1 MMPALSRAVRLLLPA
16 SMLAMAGF
24 PAHAQESLREAETT
38 ITGPDSVLRTNT
50 ASVLFDKN
58 LNTFNWLGRLA
69 VDTVAGRTRF
79 SVGAT
84 YLSNIIQ
91 TENPSPGA
99 ARTSESTQQNL
110 RLSLA
115 HPISEP
121 VALHTQW
128 SSLVFSD
135 NRGNGL
141 SNASNHTLL
150 AGVDVT
156 PWSFITLS
164 PLAGY
169 RWDRQ
174 GAIHDRGLALDL
186 GATLHPL
193 EFDGYRVAGE
203 GHFRRDNLSPRVL
216 TNHIAQAGVEKQF
229 SPEARDSLMI
239 GFQQTGREFYFA
251 GDSTIESRTDDL
263 FSFANLLS
271 YDVSRSV
278 GADLF
283 VNVNSRGLDKDMRR
297 LRADPSGAATFDTRI
312 EEFRMDT
319 YAQVWY
325 QSPDATSSAHLRLGY
340 SERNETHRAK
350 APAGTMAPNIAVL
363 FAERNRQEQSKD
375 NVARRVSLSGGTS
388 LDLSLLHRIMFAG
401 SATILRYDTP
411 SELNQ
416 EDRDELLVAL
426 ALGTWH
432 RVSRHVDIGISVD
445 GTLSHL
451 VYLLKERS
459 ANNNIN
465 RVLRLSP
472 RAIYR
477 PADWFTSVNGFEVLA
492 NYTVYDYEK
501 QVALAR
507 SFSYRQFSWMDSTT
521 VELTQRLGLDFYA
534 YLKLYERGMLRWDEF
549 LERTENSTVDR
560 TFSAQ
565 VRYAPVPALLVALGM
580 RYFSQSR
587 YVYKDTIRKP
597 DTFFSSVGPTSLIR
611 WDLSTASRLLFQ
623 GWYERRKQSDGT
635 FRSLASMTMHV
646 FLHF

>member
-1 MMPALSRAVRLLLPA
+1 MMPALSRALRILLPA
-16 SMLAMAGF
+16 AMLAMAGSSVQ
-24 PAHAQESLREAETT
+24 AQESMREGETA
-38 ITGPDSVLRTNT
+38 IAGPDSVQRTNT
-50 ASVLFDKN
+50 AGILFDKN

-79 SVGAT
+79 GVGAT

-91 TENPSPGA
+91 TENPAPGS
-99 ARTSESTQQNL
+99 ARTSESTQQNF
-110 RLSLA
+110 RLMLA
-115 HPISEP
+115 HPVSEP
-121 VALHTQW
+121 FALHTQW
-128 SSLVFSD
+128 SSLIFSD

-150 AGVDVT
+150 AGVDVS
-156 PWSFITLS
+156 PWPFVTLS

-186 GATLHPL
+186 GAELHPL
-193 EFDGYRVAGE
+193 DFDGYRFAGE

-216 TNHIAQAGVEKQF
+216 TNHIAQVGVEKRF
-229 SPEARDSLMI
+229 SPEARDSMMMA
-239 GFQQTGREFYFA
+239 FQQTGREFYLA

-271 YDVSRSV
+271 YDVSRSW

-297 LRADPSGAATFDTRI
+297 LRQDASDEASFDTRI
-312 EEFRMDT
+312 EEFRLDT

-325 QSPDATSSAHLRLGY
+325 QAPDASSSAHIRLGY

-375 NVARRVSLSGGTS
+375 NVARRVALSGGTS
-388 LDLSLLHRIMFAG
+388 LDVSPLHRVMFAG

-432 RVSRHVDIGISVD
+432 RVSRAVDIGIALD
-445 GTLSHL
+445 GTYSHL

-472 RAIYR
+472 RVIYR
-477 PADWFTSVNGFEVLA
+477 PVEWFTSINGFEVLA

-521 VELTQRLGLDFYA
+521 VEFTGRLGLDFYA

-565 VRYAPVPALLVALGM
+565 VRYAPAPAVLVALGV

-587 YVYKDTIRKP
+587 YVYKDTVRRP

-611 WDLSTASRLLFQ
+611 WDVSAASRLLFQ

-635 FRSLASMTMHV
+635 FRSLASMTMQV